1 MAMCVMAVVADAPC
15 QCFSPGANQIT
26 SPGPDREIATKLVG
40 RGNPVATLRLVTIR
54 AGDDALEDA
63 AVLLDGFDGSDVVIV
78 TRHEDALQAKLLA
91 CSLERLPEDRGGI
104 ALPPVLRD
112 HDVANVPT
120 KTLEIWIERVT
131 DRDTTDDSGSGE
143 CKQECGRHV
152 VRREIL
158 ASLLFRQHIQIP
170 PERHP
175 LFIVVKKVS

>member
-1 MAMCVMAVVADAPC
+1 
-15 QCFSPGANQIT
+15 
-26 SPGPDREIATKLVG
+26 RE
-40 RGNPVATLRLVTIR
+40 
-54 AGDDALEDA
+54 
-63 AVLLDGFDGSDVVIV
+63 
-78 TRHEDALQAKLLA
+78 
-91 CSLERLPEDRGGI
+91 
-104 ALPPVLRD
+104 
-112 HDVANVPT
+112 HDVANVHT

-175 LFIVVKKVS
+175 LFIVVKKVPDARRRGSVGAKKLCFLRLLGNSQDKIHRDYFKPSFFPAASRRIASRMRLSCVSGRLAI